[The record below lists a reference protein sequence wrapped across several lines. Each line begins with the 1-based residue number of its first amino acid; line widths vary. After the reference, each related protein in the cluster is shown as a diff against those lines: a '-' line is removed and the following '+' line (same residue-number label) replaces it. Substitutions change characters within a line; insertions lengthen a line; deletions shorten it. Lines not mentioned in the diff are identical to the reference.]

1 MAHKAP
7 GKSSCEGITLV
18 QLADMFPDEDSAR
31 QWFES
36 RIWPDGRYCPQCGS
50 TRTHEARHNDMPYR
64 CSDCG
69 AYFSVK
75 TGTVMRKSQLPL
87 RKWVFTIYL
96 HLTCSS

>member
-1 MAHKAP
+1 
-7 GKSSCEGITLV
+7 
-18 QLADMFPDEDSAR
+18 
-31 QWFES
+31 
-36 RIWPDGRYCPQCGS
+36 
-50 TRTHEARHNDMPYR
+50 MPYR

-69 AYFSVK
+69 AYFPVK

>member
-7 GKSSCEGITLV
+7 GKSSRE
-18 QLADMFPDEDSAR
+18 A
-31 QWFES
+31 S
-36 RIWPDGRYCPQCGS
+36 RWCNSPTCFLTKIPPVNGLSPASGRMVANCPQCGS
-50 TRTHEARHNDMPYR
+50 TRTHEARHNDVPYR